1 MAKSIKKSELALIY
15 IRVSSLRQAEEGLSL
30 EAQERTLKAQAE
42 ADGYLVEVIREEG
55 KSGKSVR
62 NRPALLSAIEKL
74 NKGEASALYVTRLDR
89 LARSLSDLLTIVSQ
103 ADRKEWRLRIL
114 ELNLDT
120 RTAQGRLVLS
130 MLGAVADFERSL
142 ISSRQKDVHAQ
153 RRATGEVWGV
163 TKGSKPIT
171 SIGTREKIITL
182 HKSGK
187 SLREIGALLTQE
199 GIPTARG
206 GKWHAAT
213 IRHFLNSPS
222 SHSLNPPSLV
232 SP

>member
-103 ADRKEWRLRIL
+103 ADRKE
-114 ELNLDT
+114 
-120 RTAQGRLVLS
+120 
-130 MLGAVADFERSL
+130 
-142 ISSRQKDVHAQ
+142 
-153 RRATGEVWGV
+153 
-163 TKGSKPIT
+163 
-171 SIGTREKIITL
+171 
-182 HKSGK
+182 
-187 SLREIGALLTQE
+187 
-199 GIPTARG
+199 
-206 GKWHAAT
+206 
-213 IRHFLNSPS
+213 
-222 SHSLNPPSLV
+222 
-232 SP
+232 